1 MPTAPV
7 PIRYQVFPEPGH
19 VAQVAVSVGESKV
32 QAWSLDCRHMARA
45 ANVLLMRC

>member
-19 VAQVAVSVGESKV
+19 VAQVAVTVGESKV

-45 ANVLLMRC
+45 ANVLLMCC